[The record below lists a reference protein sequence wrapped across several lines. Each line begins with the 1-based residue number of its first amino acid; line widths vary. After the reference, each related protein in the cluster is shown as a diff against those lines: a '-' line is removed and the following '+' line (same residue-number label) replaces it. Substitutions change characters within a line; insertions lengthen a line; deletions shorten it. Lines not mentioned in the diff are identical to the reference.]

1 MSTVTICSWSPDTAD
16 SNVGTLV
23 MWPGTPDEVRLPSLT
38 DEAAHVLANTLSG
51 AMKRAVARGRAQVL
65 AELGRKIEELKNE
78 S

>member
-1 MSTVTICSWSPDTAD
+1 MSTVTICSWTPATAD

-38 DEAAHVLANTLSG
+38 SEAAHVVAGTLTG
-51 AMKRAVARGRAQVL
+51 AMRRAVARGRAQVL
-65 AELGRKIEELKNE
+65 AEIGRKLEELKNE